1 MLFQKKLYFCAPFIF
16 YVFRIIVIFDTVKLK
31 IANMLLRKRSAR
43 MKRQKMLYDFA
54 SAKYVG
60 VLCSPKDELST
71 RHLKNFLYHLTQKG
85 IQYSVFGYFDENEIP
100 ENFLYWKGLD
110 FITRK
115 DLNFFS
121 IPKNQIAERFIREP
135 FDMLINC
142 TVTQYFPVEYI
153 TQLSVAKCKV
163 GIMREGESC
172 YDLMIDIQKNHTI
185 EYFLKNLEIYLANIR
200 YPQFN

>member
-1 MLFQKKLYFCAPFIF
+1 
-16 YVFRIIVIFDTVKLK
+16 
-31 IANMLLRKRSAR
+31 MLLRKKSAR
-43 MKRQKMLYDFA
+43 VKRQKMLHDFA

-60 VLCSPKDELST
+60 VLCSPQDELNTS
-71 RHLKNFLYHLTQKG
+71 HLKDFLYHLTQKG
-85 IQYSVFGYFDENEIP
+85 IQYSVFGYFDGNNIP

-115 DLNFFS
+115 DLNFFF
-121 IPKNQIAERFIREP
+121 IPKNQIVDRFIHEP

-153 TQLSVAKCKV
+153 SQLSVAKCKV
-163 GIMREGESC
+163 GIMREGDSC
-172 YDLMIDIQKNHTI
+172 YDLMIDIHKNRTI

-200 YPQFN
+200 HPKFI

>member
-1 MLFQKKLYFCAPFIF
+1 MCNIIF
-16 YVFRIIVIFDTVKLK
+16 FVFRNIVIFENIRLK
-31 IANMLLRKRSAR
+31 IARLLLRKRSASIVR
-43 MKRQKMLYDFA
+43 HKMLHDFA

-60 VLCSPKDELST
+60 VVCSPQDEVST
-71 RHLKNFLYHLTQKG
+71 SHLKDFLSHLTQKG
-85 IQYSVFGYFDENEIP
+85 IQYSVFGYFDGNDIP

-121 IPKNQIAERFIREP
+121 IPKNQIVDRFIREP

-153 TQLSVAKCKV
+153 SQLSVAKCKV
-163 GIMREGESC
+163 GMMREGDSC
-172 YDLMIDIQKNHTI
+172 YDLMIDIHKNCTI
-185 EYFLKNLEIYLANIR
+185 EYFLKNLEKYLSNIR
-200 YPQFN
+200 QPQFN